1 MFRQEILYEDLVTSM
16 KDILKCDNI
25 KFGDKINIDE
35 DFLEIFLTYSWKQY
49 NIIIEKMVIFK

>member
-35 DFLEIFLTYSWKQY
+35 FFLEIFLKYSWKQY
-49 NIIIEKMVIFK
+49 N

>member
-35 DFLEIFLTYSWKQY
+35 DFLEIFLKYSWKQY